1 MGHALLGHR
10 DRRGSRHGRGD
21 TDDDKI
27 AVFSLYSTFPV
38 RDWEPR
44 GKLEGDRLLADSLQ
58 KQEETRDFRGRFLKG
73 RSGNPKG
80 RFNKGQSGNP
90 QGRRPGTRNKATEIT
105 ELLLAGEAEALT
117 RKAVER
123 ALEGDAMALRL
134 CLDRIAPLRCGRPV
148 HLGLA
153 PVRSA
158 ADLGNTMAAIT
169 TAATNGVI
177 TPGEAGELARAVE
190 IFVRAI
196 ETSDFERRLRAME
209 EQVGI
214 SA

>member
-1 MGHALLGHR
+1 
-10 DRRGSRHGRGD
+10 
-21 TDDDKI
+21 
-27 AVFSLYSTFPV
+27 V
-38 RDWEPR
+38 
-44 GKLEGDRLLADSLQ
+44 LADSLQ
-58 KQEETRDFRGRFLKG
+58 KQEENRDSRGRFLKG
-73 RSGNPKG
+73 QSGNPKG

-90 QGRRPGTRNKATEIT
+90 QGRRPGTRNKATEIA

-134 CLDRIAPLRCGRPV
+134 CLDRIAPLRRGRPV
-148 HLGLA
+148 QLGLA

-177 TPGEAGELARAVE
+177 TPGEAGELVRAVE

-214 SA
+214 NA